1 MKTTE
6 DVLTEVIECF
16 TTAEAGLARAH
27 LGSEGVDATVMAD
40 HVGGMYPGVSLGRIR
55 LVVRRED
62 LAAAKR
68 ILALE

>member
-1 MKTTE
+1 MTE

-16 TTAEAGLARAH
+16 TTAEAELARAH

-40 HVGGMYPGVSLGRIR
+40 DVGGMYPGVSFGRIR

-68 ILALE
+68 ILARE